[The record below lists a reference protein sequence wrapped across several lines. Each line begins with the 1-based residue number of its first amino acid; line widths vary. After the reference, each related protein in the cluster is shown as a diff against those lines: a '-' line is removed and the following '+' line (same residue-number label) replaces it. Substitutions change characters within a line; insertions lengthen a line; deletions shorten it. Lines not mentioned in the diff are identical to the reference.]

1 MVKLYVPVATCD
13 IPERV
18 NGVQARFVVT
28 DLFGISRV
36 YSGRIGSVSGL
47 FHALKMRLLR
57 DDTILDV
64 QVFLPSGRFLCECG
78 RYDRP

>member
-28 DLFGISRV
+28 DLFGVTRV
-36 YSGRIGSVSGL
+36 HFGRIGAASDL
-47 FHALKMRLLR
+47 FYALKMRLLR

-64 QVFLPSGRFLCECG
+64 QVFLPSGRFLCECQ
-78 RYDRP
+78 RFYRP

>member
-28 DLFGISRV
+28 YVLGVTQV
-36 YSGRIGSVSGL
+36 YHGRIGSVSRL
-47 FHALKMRLLR
+47 FSALKGRLVR
-57 DDTILDV
+57 DCSIVDV
-64 QVFLPSGRFLCECG
+64 QVFLPSGRFLCECQ
-78 RYDRP
+78 RFYRP